1 MIWSADLQFVVDDF
15 TIDIAMESVRPTLAL
30 VGPNGAGKTTVLR
43 ALIGA
48 YPLVSGHV
56 KIAGRLC
63 CDVAQRID
71 LAPERRHIAYVP
83 QGSGLF
89 PHLSVFDNVGF
100 GLRRRDDTKSRV
112 LNQLE
117 TAGIT
122 HLRDR
127 LPRQLSGGECQQVAL
142 ARALVCE
149 PSLLLLDEPF
159 SALDASTK
167 RTLRQTLPAILEER
181 NLATLL
187 VSHERRD
194 LEPFDPYVI
203 VMEEGRCVQR
213 GSLAELEREPASDFV
228 REFLGL

>member
-1 MIWSADLQFVVDDF
+1 MIWSADLQLVVDDF
-15 TIDIAMESVRPTLAL
+15 TLDIALEGIRPALAL

-48 YPLVSGHV
+48 YPLISGYV
-56 KIAGRLC
+56 KIADRLC
-63 CDVAQRID
+63 SDVAQRID
-71 LAPERRHIAYVP
+71 LAPELRHIAYVP

-89 PHLSVFDNVGF
+89 PHLRVSDNVGF
-100 GLRRRDDTKSRV
+100 GLRGRDDAQSRV
-112 LNQLE
+112 LSQLE
-117 TAGIT
+117 IAGIK
-122 HLRDR
+122 HLADR

-149 PSLLLLDEPF
+149 PKLLLLDEPF

-167 RTLRQTLPAILEER
+167 RTLRQTLPSILQAR

-187 VSHERRD
+187 VSHDRRD
-194 LEPFDPYVI
+194 LEPFDPHVI

-213 GSLAELEREPASDFV
+213 GSLDELKREPASDFV